1 MTEILAFLREY
12 GWIMYLI
19 FMSSLA
25 FVVTAYD
32 KIASKK
38 LPEHRTRERSLL
50 LISALGGSV
59 VMLLTMLTIR
69 HKTKH
74 PKFMLGIPI
83 IILLQVASI
92 WALLHFG
99 VI

>member
-1 MTEILAFLREY
+1 MTAVLEFIRQY
-12 GWIMYLI
+12 GIVIYLI
-19 FMSSLA
+19 FISSLA
-25 FVVTAYD
+25 FVVTVYD

-38 LPEHRTRERSLL
+38 LAKYRTRERSLL

-59 VMLLTMLTIR
+59 VMLITMLIIR

-74 PKFMLGIPI
+74 LKFMIGIPV
-83 IILLQVASI
+83 IILLH
-92 WALLHFG
+92 ALTVLVLIHSG

>member
-1 MTEILAFLREY
+1 MTEILDFIREY

-19 FMSSLA
+19 FVSSLA
-25 FVVTAYD
+25 FVVTVYD

-38 LPEHRTRERSLL
+38 LTDHRTRERSLL
-50 LISALGGSV
+50 IISALGGSI
-59 VMLLTMLTIR
+59 VMLLTMLLIR

-83 IILLQVASI
+83 IILVQLASI

>member
-1 MTEILAFLREY
+1 MTEILTFLREY

-19 FMSSLA
+19 FISSLA
-25 FVVTAYD
+25 FVVTVYD

-38 LPEHRTRERSLL
+38 LPEYRTRESSLL
-50 LISALGGSV
+50 IISALGGSF
-59 VMLLTMLTIR
+59 VMLFTMHAIR

-74 PKFMLGIPI
+74 LKFMIGVPV
-83 IILLQVASI
+83 IILLQVVSVLAMI
-92 WALLHFG
+92 HFG

>member
-1 MTEILAFLREY
+1 MTEILEFVREY

-19 FMSSLA
+19 FISSLA
-25 FVVTAYD
+25 FVVTVYD

-38 LPEHRTRERSLL
+38 LTEYRTRERSLL
-50 LISALGGSV
+50 IISALGGSV
-59 VMLLTMLTIR
+59 VMLLTMLIIR
-69 HKTKH
+69 HKNKH
-74 PKFMLGIPI
+74 TKFMLGVTTI
-83 IILLQVASI
+83 IHVQLASV